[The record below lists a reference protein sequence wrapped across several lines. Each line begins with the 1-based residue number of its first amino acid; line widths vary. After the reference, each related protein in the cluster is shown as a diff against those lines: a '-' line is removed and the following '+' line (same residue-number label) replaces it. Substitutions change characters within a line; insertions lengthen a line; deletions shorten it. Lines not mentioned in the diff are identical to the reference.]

1 MLQAQRPMLDF
12 GYHQPLHLQWR
23 SAAAWVAEAP
33 ERRWL
38 WLPGSALGP
47 CVERSHAQLL
57 GRASREDWWLVPGT
71 ALDLQCTVPPFEAES
86 KGGREGG
93 RERD

>member
-1 MLQAQRPMLDF
+1 MTC
-12 GYHQPLHLQWR
+12 
-23 SAAAWVAEAP
+23 SAGCGERAEHVAAC
-33 ERRWL
+33 RRDEGL
-38 WLPGSALGP
+38 LLLV
-47 CVERSHAQLL
+47 CREHAQLL